1 MQSLIV
7 RILASKKL
15 PFFEVFNPYGLL
27 STMIWQLSNNHHRVN
42 KKYAYISSSNEDISD
57 DSYFETVSQNSSPC
71 TYVEDIEYS
80 LSLREIKKMSADLP
94 KKQRE
99 AILNALA
106 GNDVG
111 EGIGEN
117 PSLEPQYESKK
128 TNKRLAIAKLR
139 EKVG

>member
-1 MQSLIV
+1 MTGVQTC
-7 RILASKKL
+7 AL
-15 PFFEVFNPYGLL
+15 PIY
-27 STMIWQLSNNHHRVN
+27 HHRVN